1 MSREIGMLFSDSMVR
16 AILRGAK
23 VQTRRPC
30 RMLAGQIRLRDN
42 YCAGPVAGPVPA
54 EWIHSPYRVGDRI
67 WVRECWRL
75 TGGGDSWQV
84 IYRADESESR
94 QLQDRYRRLGLDGLG
109 RKDVPRAHWEAA
121 LEQRACTSWR
131 PSIHMPRWAARLE
144 LRITGVRVER
154 LQDISTADVE
164 AEGIDVAAKLPAV
177 VGPGNNHEILAWQI
191 AQREFAKQWNATYV
205 HNRKPGL
212 MWSDNPWVW
221 VISFERTGNQLGD

>member
-1 MSREIGMLFSDSMVR
+1 MSREMGLLFSDAMAL

-42 YCAGPVAGPVPA
+42 YCVEPVAGPVPA

-154 LQDISTADVE
+154 LQDVSTADVE

-177 VGPGNNHEILAWQI
+177 VGPGNNHEILAWRI
-191 AQREFAKQWNATYV
+191 AQSEYANLWDASYG
-205 HNRKPGL
+205 RKPGL
-212 MWSDNPWVW
+212 AWDANPFVW
-221 VISFERTGNQLGD
+221 VIEFGSQV